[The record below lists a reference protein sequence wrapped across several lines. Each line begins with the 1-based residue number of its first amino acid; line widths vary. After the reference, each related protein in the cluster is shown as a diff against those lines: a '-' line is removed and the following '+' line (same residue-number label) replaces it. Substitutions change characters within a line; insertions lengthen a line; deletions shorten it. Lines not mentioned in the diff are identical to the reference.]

1 MSMASFVVTETGMK
15 TRLIAIL
22 EMILVIKVN
31 LIFLKTENIFF
42 EILLPNS
49 KPIVVGRI
57 YRPTNKTNFLKFF
70 FENLSKEDTND
81 IEVYILGGFSIDL

>member
-57 YRPTNKTNFLKFF
+57 YRRTNKTNFLEFF

-81 IEVYILGGFSIDL
+81 IEVYILGGFNIDL

>member
-1 MSMASFVVTETGMK
+1 MASFVVTETGMK

-57 YRPTNKTNFLKFF
+57 YRRTNKTNFLKFF

-81 IEVYILGGFSIDL
+81 IEVYILGGFNIDL

>member
-1 MSMASFVVTETGMK
+1 MSVASFVVTETGMK

-57 YRPTNKTNFLKFF
+57 YRPTNKKNILKFF
-70 FENLSKEDTND
+70 F
-81 IEVYILGGFSIDL
+81 